1 MWLHA
6 TLCWLWLYL
15 IFLQLIINVHT
26 LIYCENIKGF
36 IDLFFVVTFRHLVI
50 LFFKKKPFVL
60 VLIFSTTFSPFF
72 IFQKICH
79 SYPLQ
84 PIFLKL
90 QLEFQTSYINLK
102 SIHISILKLFVLKWK
117 IYTLISNIFIWM
129 WKFISQ
135 F

>member
-1 MWLHA
+1 MQ
-6 TLCWLWLYL
+6 LCVGYGYIWFL
-15 IFLQLIINVHT
+15 LQLIINVHT
-26 LIYCENIKGF
+26 LIYCEHIKGF
-36 IDLFFVVTFRHLVI
+36 SNLLFVVTFCHLVI
-50 LFFKKKPFVL
+50 LFFKKEPFVL

-84 PIFLKL
+84 SIFLKL
-90 QLEFQTSYINLK
+90 QLEFQTS
-102 SIHISILKLFVLKWK
+102 
-117 IYTLISNIFIWM
+117 ISNIFIWM